1 MEENNENLNTLF
13 DTINYR
19 NPNELNKF
27 IDEMNIDQA
36 LFCLVRATRYAHN
49 KGLFDIEESEV
60 ISNCPN
66 TAAAGRMATNMIKIF
81 FFIALSFHRER
92 IFFPKTVRTFIAL
105 SLSLRKPH

>member
-60 ISNCPN
+60 ISKSIRLLTTPQP
-66 TAAAGRMATNMIKIF
+66 
-81 FFIALSFHRER
+81 L
-92 IFFPKTVRTFIAL
+92 PKEENNEE
-105 SLSLRKPH
+105 

>member
-60 ISNCPN
+60 ISKSIRLLTTPQP
-66 TAAAGRMATNMIKIF
+66 
-81 FFIALSFHRER
+81 L
-92 IFFPKTVRTFIAL
+92 PKEENGDE
-105 SLSLRKPH
+105 

>member
-60 ISNCPN
+60 ISKSIRLLTTPQP
-66 TAAAGRMATNMIKIF
+66 
-81 FFIALSFHRER
+81 L
-92 IFFPKTVRTFIAL
+92 PKEEN
-105 SLSLRKPH
+105 SDG

>member
-19 NPNELNKF
+19 NVNELNRF

-60 ISNCPN
+60 ISKSIRLLTTPQP
-66 TAAAGRMATNMIKIF
+66 
-81 FFIALSFHRER
+81 L
-92 IFFPKTVRTFIAL
+92 PKEENNEE
-105 SLSLRKPH
+105 

>member
-19 NPNELNKF
+19 NASELNRF
-27 IDEMNIDQA
+27 IDEMNVDQA

-60 ISNCPN
+60 ISKSIRLLTTPQPLPEKE
-66 TAAAGRMATNMIKIF
+66 I
-81 FFIALSFHRER
+81 RE
-92 IFFPKTVRTFIAL
+92 K
-105 SLSLRKPH
+105 

>member
-19 NPNELNKF
+19 SPNELNKF

-60 ISNCPN
+60 ISKSIRLLTTPQP
-66 TAAAGRMATNMIKIF
+66 
-81 FFIALSFHRER
+81 L
-92 IFFPKTVRTFIAL
+92 PKEENNEE
-105 SLSLRKPH
+105 

>member
-60 ISNCPN
+60 ISKSIRLLTTPQP
-66 TAAAGRMATNMIKIF
+66 
-81 FFIALSFHRER
+81 L
-92 IFFPKTVRTFIAL
+92 PKEEN
-105 SLSLRKPH
+105 SDE

>member
-19 NPNELNKF
+19 SPNELNKF

-60 ISNCPN
+60 ISKSIRLLTTPQP
-66 TAAAGRMATNMIKIF
+66 
-81 FFIALSFHRER
+81 L
-92 IFFPKTVRTFIAL
+92 PKEENGDE
-105 SLSLRKPH
+105 

>member
-1 MEENNENLNTLF
+1 MEENNENLSTLF

-19 NPNELNKF
+19 SPNELNKF

-60 ISNCPN
+60 ISKSIRLLTTPQP
-66 TAAAGRMATNMIKIF
+66 
-81 FFIALSFHRER
+81 L
-92 IFFPKTVRTFIAL
+92 PKEENNEE
-105 SLSLRKPH
+105 

>member
-19 NPNELNKF
+19 SPNELNKF

-60 ISNCPN
+60 ISKSIRLLTTPQP
-66 TAAAGRMATNMIKIF
+66 
-81 FFIALSFHRER
+81 L
-92 IFFPKTVRTFIAL
+92 PKEEN
-105 SLSLRKPH
+105 SDG

>member
-19 NPNELNKF
+19 NVNELNRF

-60 ISNCPN
+60 ISKSIRLLTTPQP
-66 TAAAGRMATNMIKIF
+66 
-81 FFIALSFHRER
+81 L
-92 IFFPKTVRTFIAL
+92 PK
-105 SLSLRKPH
+105 KENNEE